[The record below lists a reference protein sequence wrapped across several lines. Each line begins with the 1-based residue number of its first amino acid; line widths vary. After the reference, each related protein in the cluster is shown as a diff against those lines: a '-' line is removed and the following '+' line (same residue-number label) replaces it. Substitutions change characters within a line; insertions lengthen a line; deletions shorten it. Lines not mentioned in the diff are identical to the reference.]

1 MRTLL
6 FTLMA
11 LMLFASGCVGKR
23 KYVSAT
29 STVERLRADSANMAS
44 EAHVLRKQLHGLQD
58 NAQLTA
64 AELEAS
70 EQELKTKDEELR
82 IKAQRMDELD
92 SRLRAQ
98 GDAMSSLRKK
108 VSDALVNFKADE
120 LSVSMKDGK
129 VYVSLSEKLLFASGS
144 DKVDPKGMEAL
155 GKLAEVLRANVDIH
169 VMVEGHTD
177 SIPIRTSRFVDNWD
191 LSTARASSIVR
202 LLTATYNVPAE
213 RVQAAGRGEFLP
225 VASNKDQDGRARNR
239 RTEII
244 LMPKLD
250 ELFDL
255 LGSGQ

>member
-1 MRTLL
+1 M
-6 FTLMA
+6 
-11 LMLFASGCVGKR
+11 
-23 KYVSAT
+23 
-29 STVERLRADSANMAS
+29 
-44 EAHVLRKQLHGLQD
+44 
-58 NAQLTA
+58 
-64 AELEAS
+64 
-70 EQELKTKDEELR
+70 
-82 IKAQRMDELD
+82 
-92 SRLRAQ
+92 
-98 GDAMSSLRKK
+98 
-108 VSDALVNFKADE
+108 
-120 LSVSMKDGK
+120 
-129 VYVSLSEKLLFASGS
+129 
-144 DKVDPKGMEAL
+144 
-155 GKLAEVLRANVDIH
+155 RANEEIY

-255 LGSGQ
+255 LGNE